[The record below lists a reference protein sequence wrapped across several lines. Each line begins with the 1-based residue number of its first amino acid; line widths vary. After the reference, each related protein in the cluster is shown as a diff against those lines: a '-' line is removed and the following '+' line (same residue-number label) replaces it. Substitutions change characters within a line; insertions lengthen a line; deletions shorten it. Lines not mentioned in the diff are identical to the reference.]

1 MNTKGKAENLR
12 PFQPGKSGN
21 PGGRPK
27 KIVTDCLAELLG
39 QKAPEDPMHRS
50 YAELLALGMLNRAIA
65 KSHPDAKE
73 ILGRVEGKVAE
84 NKDDDIERVIVN
96 FPSNWTPRQR
106 PGQQAIDVTPPKTNG
121 PGTLE
126 LESKNLLRD
135 DPDGSNND
143 TDR

>member
-12 PFQPGKSGN
+12 PFQPGRSGN

-27 KIVTDCLAELLG
+27 KVITDRLAELLEHE
-39 QKAPEDPMHRS
+39 ASEDPKHRT
-50 YAELLALGMLNRAIA
+50 YAELLARGMLDRAIT

-73 ILGRVEGKVAE
+73 ILDRVEGKVTE
-84 NKDDDIERVIVN
+84 NKDDPTEKVVVV
-96 FPSNWTPRQR
+96 FPSNWKPRQR
-106 PGQQAIDVTPPKTNG
+106 PGEKAINVTPPKANG
-121 PGTLE
+121 HGDLK
-126 LESKNLLRD
+126 LQSDKLLRE

>member
-21 PGGRPK
+21 PGGRPRKLVTEELQKILASKTRGGAK
-27 KIVTDCLAELLG
+27 KLAE
-39 QKAPEDPMHRS
+39 AMFRRATEDS
-50 YAELLALGMLNRAIA
+50 FQD
-65 KSHPDAKE
+65 SKE
-73 ILGRVEGKVAE
+73 ILDRVEGKVTE

-106 PGQQAIDVTPPKTNG
+106 PGQQAIDTTPPKTNG

-135 DPDGSNND
+135 DPGGSDND